1 MKKVFLCTSLWML
14 SLLLVTSCKNAP
26 QSMGSADYKTMEVE
40 YGNCTLSQSY
50 TAVINGRQSVE
61 IRPQVSG
68 IITKVC
74 IAEGAKVHQ
83 DQVLFIIDQVPYKE
97 PDR

>member
-40 YGNCTLSQSY
+40 YGNCTLSQSS
-50 TAVINGRQSVE
+50 TEG
-61 IRPQVSG
+61 
-68 IITKVC
+68 KVWKY
-74 IAEGAKVHQ
+74 ARRLVASSPKSA
-83 DQVLFIIDQVPYKE
+83 
-97 PDR
+97 

>member
-40 YGNCTLSQSY
+40 YLNSATL
-50 TAVINGRQSVE
+50 
-61 IRPQVSG
+61 
-68 IITKVC
+68 
-74 IAEGAKVHQ
+74 
-83 DQVLFIIDQVPYKE
+83 L
-97 PDR
+97 